1 MAFDFGQVRIGV
13 AIGNTLLKIPHPLTT
28 ISGHNKF
35 DKLAK
40 IAKLIEEWR
49 PVLLVVGM
57 PSESSDKQPLIDSIL
72 KFRNRLV
79 HNFKLPVNFINE
91 DYTSSIAGDQ
101 LQEQSIYGIK
111 QKDKLDKLAACGI
124 LQTYFG
130 MVEDGVIF

>member
-1 MAFDFGQVRIGV
+1 MAFDFGQARIGV

-57 PSESSDKQPLIDSIL
+57 PGESLDKQPLIDSIL

-101 LQEQSIYGIK
+101 LCEQAVYGMK

-130 MVEDGVIF
+130 IL